1 MSGAVKSAVIQT
13 SLGSG
18 MATGMYA
25 SSKDKNALAKD
36 LVNVG
41 AWEGLE
47 FGLKTSLARKTA
59 STAIGKVSEQVG
71 KTIVTQTTVATKG
84 ATAAAS
90 LGASSSSL
98 SLGPVGVAIMA
109 VQFGGILI
117 DLIADPYYS
126 YDNKMLK
133 EIKNKYENA
142 IKEVLQEM
150 NISYPVKAVVSTVSY
165 DTEGNI
171 KLDQETLQYFQE
183 YLDKNGLYLKD
194 ETEDLAVI
202 AKNIRTS
209 RLFQL
214 SSNTDP
220 MIFTQLDNNMQYTN
234 YLYTSAALLLVKG
247 IENKRKNNEYKK
259 QRLQF
264 YTIMLIYIVIVYIF
278 VSQLLN

>member
-1 MSGAVKSAVIQT
+1 
-13 SLGSG
+13 
-18 MATGMYA
+18 
-25 SSKDKNALAKD
+25 
-36 LVNVG
+36 
-41 AWEGLE
+41 
-47 FGLKTSLARKTA
+47 
-59 STAIGKVSEQVG
+59 
-71 KTIVTQTTVATKG
+71 
-84 ATAAAS
+84 
-90 LGASSSSL
+90 
-98 SLGPVGVAIMA
+98 MA

-234 YLYTSAALLLVKG
+234 YLYASAALLLVKG